1 MSESTKKN
9 VNSQYENIIDW
20 LKKDPVCNVDE
31 TIDDDDTVSVVNT
44 SYFEDFKIG
53 IYVYKNDTG
62 RVEIISRPRLL
73 TQDDKVLQNAN
84 DKIINDFQTQ
94 LTKDLLKVG
103 VFCSLQANKEGNS
116 NSIGLTLIYPLF
128 FDNLTRE
135 LFMQAVHTVA
145 RACLITAIEFDKF
158 ALDYR

>member
-1 MSESTKKN
+1 MSEARKN
-9 VNSQYENIIDW
+9 VYSQYENIVDW
-20 LKKDPVCNVDE
+20 LKKDPICNVDE
-31 TIDDDDTVSVVNT
+31 TIDDDNAVFIINT

-53 IYVYKNDTG
+53 IYVYKNDVG

-73 TQDDKVLQNAN
+73 TQDGKILQNLN
-84 DKIINDFQTQ
+84 NKTVNDFQTQ

-103 VFCSLQANKEGNS
+103 VFCSLQTNKGG
-116 NSIGLTLIYPLF
+116 NSIGITLIYPLF

-135 LFMQAVHTVA
+135 LFMQAVHAVA

-158 ALDYR
+158 ALDHQ

>member
-1 MSESTKKN
+1 MSEPTRN

-20 LKKDPVCNVDE
+20 LKKDPVCNIDE
-31 TIDDDDTVSVVNT
+31 TTDDKNTVSIINT

-53 IYVYKNDTG
+53 VYVYKNDVG
-62 RVEIISRPRLL
+62 RVEIISSPRLL
-73 TQDDKVLQNAN
+73 TQDGKTLQNTD
-84 DKIINDFQTQ
+84 DKTINDFQTQ

-103 VFCSLQANKEGNS
+103 VFCSLQTNKEG

-135 LFMQAVHTVA
+135 LFMSAVHTVA

-158 ALDYR
+158 ILDHQ

>member
-1 MSESTKKN
+1 MSEARN
-9 VNSQYENIIDW
+9 NIDSQYENIVDW
-20 LKKDPVCNVDE
+20 LKKDPICNVDE
-31 TIDDDDTVSVVNT
+31 TMDDDNTVFIINT

-53 IYVYKNDTG
+53 IYVYKNDAG

-73 TQDDKVLQNAN
+73 TQDGKILQNAD
-84 DKIINDFQTQ
+84 DKIVNDFQTQ
-94 LTKDLLKVG
+94 LTKDLLKMG
-103 VFCSLQANKEGNS
+103 VFCSLQTNKEG

-135 LFMQAVHTVA
+135 LFMSAVHTVA

-158 ALDYR
+158 ALDYE

>member
-1 MSESTKKN
+1 MSESTKN
-9 VNSQYENIIDW
+9 VTSQYENIIDW

-31 TIDDDDTVSVVNT
+31 TIDDNNSVSIVNT
-44 SYFEDFKIG
+44 SYFEDFRIG
-53 IYVYKNDTG
+53 IYVYKNDVG
-62 RVEIISRPRLL
+62 RVEIISSPRLL
-73 TQDDKVLQNAN
+73 TEDSQVLQNIN

-103 VFCSLQANKEGNS
+103 VFCSLQTNKEG

-135 LFMQAVHTVA
+135 LFMQAVHSVA

-158 ALDYR
+158 VLDHQ

>member
-1 MSESTKKN
+1 MSEVRKN
-9 VNSQYENIIDW
+9 VDTQYENIVDW
-20 LKKDPVCNVDE
+20 LKKDPICNVDE
-31 TIDDDDTVSVVNT
+31 TIDNDNTVFIINA

-53 IYVYKNDTG
+53 IYIYKNDAG
-62 RVEIISRPRLL
+62 RIEIISRPRLL
-73 TQDDKVLQNAN
+73 TQDGKTLQNAD

-103 VFCSLQANKEGNS
+103 VFCSLQTNKEG

-128 FDNLTRE
+128 FDTLTRE
-135 LFMQAVHTVA
+135 LFMRAVHTVA

-158 ALDYR
+158 ALDYQ

>member
-1 MSESTKKN
+1 MSDARKSID
-9 VNSQYENIIDW
+9 SQYENIVNL
-20 LKKDPVCNVDE
+20 LKKDPACNIDE
-31 TIDDDDTVSVVNT
+31 TTDDDDNTVSIINT

-53 IYVYKNDTG
+53 VYVYKNDVG
-62 RVEIISRPRLL
+62 RVEIISSPRLL
-73 TQDDKVLQNAN
+73 PQDSKILQKADDKTI
-84 DKIINDFQTQ
+84 DDFQTQ

-103 VFCSLQANKEGNS
+103 VFCSLQTNTEG

-135 LFMQAVHTVA
+135 LFMHAVHTVA

-158 ALDYR
+158 MIYHK

>member
-1 MSESTKKN
+1 MSEVRKN
-9 VNSQYENIIDW
+9 VDTQYENIVDW
-20 LKKDPVCNVDE
+20 LKKDPICNVDE
-31 TIDDDDTVSVVNT
+31 TIDDDNTVFIINA

-53 IYVYKNDTG
+53 IYIYKNDAG

-73 TQDDKVLQNAN
+73 TQDGKTLQNA
-84 DKIINDFQTQ
+84 DHKIINDFQTQ

-103 VFCSLQANKEGNS
+103 VFCSLQTNKEG

-128 FDNLTRE
+128 FDTLTRE
-135 LFMQAVHTVA
+135 LFMRAVHTVA

-158 ALDYR
+158 ALDYQ

>member
-1 MSESTKKN
+1 MSEARKN
-9 VNSQYENIIDW
+9 LDSQYENIVDW
-20 LKKDPVCNVDE
+20 LKKDPICNVDE
-31 TIDDDDTVSVVNT
+31 TIDDDDAVFIINT

-53 IYVYKNDTG
+53 IYVYKNDAG

-73 TQDDKVLQNAN
+73 TQDGKIIQNAD
-84 DKIINDFQTQ
+84 DKIVNDFQTQ

-103 VFCSLQANKEGNS
+103 VFCSLQTSKEGNS
-116 NSIGLTLIYPLF
+116 FGLTLIYPLF

-135 LFMQAVHTVA
+135 LFMRAVHTVA

-158 ALDYR
+158 ALDYQ

>member
-1 MSESTKKN
+1 MSEARKN
-9 VNSQYENIIDW
+9 IDSQYENIVDW
-20 LKKDPVCNVDE
+20 LKKDPICNVDE
-31 TIDDDDTVSVVNT
+31 TIDNDNTVFIINA

-53 IYVYKNDTG
+53 IYVYKNDAG

-73 TQDDKVLQNAN
+73 TQDGKSSQNAD

-103 VFCSLQANKEGNS
+103 VFCSLQTNKEG

-135 LFMQAVHTVA
+135 LFMRAVHTVA

-158 ALDYR
+158 ALDYQ

>member
-1 MSESTKKN
+1 MSEARKN
-9 VNSQYENIIDW
+9 VDSQYENIVDW
-20 LKKDPVCNVDE
+20 LKKDPICNVDE
-31 TIDDDDTVSVVNT
+31 TIDDDDAVFIINT

-53 IYVYKNDTG
+53 IYVYKNDAG

-73 TQDDKVLQNAN
+73 TQDGKIIQNAD
-84 DKIINDFQTQ
+84 DKIVNDFQTQ

-103 VFCSLQANKEGNS
+103 VFCSLQTSKEGNS
-116 NSIGLTLIYPLF
+116 FGLTLIYPLF

-135 LFMQAVHTVA
+135 LFMRAIHTVA

-158 ALDYR
+158 ALDYQ

>member
-1 MSESTKKN
+1 MSEIRKN
-9 VNSQYENIIDW
+9 VDTQYENIVDW
-20 LKKDPVCNVDE
+20 LKKDPICNVDE
-31 TIDDDDTVSVVNT
+31 TIDDDNTVFIINA

-53 IYVYKNDTG
+53 IYIYKNDAG

-73 TQDDKVLQNAN
+73 TQDGKTLQNAD

-103 VFCSLQANKEGNS
+103 VFCSLQTNKEG

-128 FDNLTRE
+128 FDTLTRE
-135 LFMQAVHTVA
+135 LFMRAVHTVA

-158 ALDYR
+158 ALDYQ

>member
-1 MSESTKKN
+1 MSEVRKN
-9 VNSQYENIIDW
+9 VDTQYENIVDW
-20 LKKDPVCNVDE
+20 LKKDPICNVDE
-31 TIDDDDTVSVVNT
+31 TIGDDNTVFIINA

-53 IYVYKNDTG
+53 IYIYKNDAG

-73 TQDDKVLQNAN
+73 TQDGKTLQNAD

-103 VFCSLQANKEGNS
+103 VFCSLQTNKEG

-128 FDNLTRE
+128 FDTLTRE
-135 LFMQAVHTVA
+135 LFMRAVHTVA

-158 ALDYR
+158 ALDHQ

>member
-1 MSESTKKN
+1 MSEGRDHADSR
-9 VNSQYENIIDW
+9 YENIIDW

-31 TIDDDDTVSVVNT
+31 TIDDDNTVSTVNA

-53 IYVYKNDTG
+53 IYIYKNDIG

-73 TQDDKVLQNAN
+73 AQDGKILQNAD
-84 DKIINDFQTQ
+84 DKTVNEFQTQ
-94 LTKDLLKVG
+94 LTRDLLKVG
-103 VFCSLQANKEGNS
+103 VFCSLQTNKEG

-128 FDNLTRE
+128 FDKLTRE
-135 LFMQAVHTVA
+135 LFMHAVHSVA

-158 ALDYR
+158 ALDYQ